1 MAQNWTNKD
10 GLFIQFGT
18 DKATATTAGDYLAFG
33 DTREIEVTIDLTTL
47 TTSPVIQANT
57 TFFPTGAFIERV
69 QVDTET
75 AAVGGTSFSVG
86 LTKTDRTTVVSNTEF
101 LAAAPIADHNAAG
114 ARKDYVPGVTGVGV
128 GVGTTAGFP
137 GYITALAAGT
147 YSAGKVKVRIFY
159 RGIGLITQ

>member
-10 GLFIQFGT
+10 GLFLQFGT
-18 DKATATTAGDYLAFG
+18 DKAIATTAGDYLAYG
-33 DTREIEVTIDLTTL
+33 DTREIEFTLDLTTL
-47 TTSPVIQANT
+47 TTSPLILANT

-69 QVDTET
+69 QVDTEVG
-75 AAVGGTSFSVG
+75 AVGGTSFSVG

-101 LAAAPIADHNAAG
+101 LAAAPIADHATAG
-114 ARKDYVPGVTGVGV
+114 LRKDYTVGVTGVGV